1 MSEEQNVE
9 PKVFKRK
16 ATGLVREASLFDT
29 FLFNGAA
36 AAFSGMVI
44 LFVLDIT
51 GLPGGNVIAA
61 LPLVLITLSIGV
73 VYSFLTAT
81 MPRSGGDYVFN
92 SRILHPSLGFAFN
105 FALVF
110 LQTLWVGFIL
120 WFVWSAGFGPAFYLI
135 GYQTHNVALQ
145 GLGSWV
151 SVPLN
156 SLLLGT
162 IMNIVYGLIA
172 ISGTKNLLRTVNVV
186 QIITL
191 TTTAIGVGVFALTSN
206 STFVNLFNNFIHS
219 SDSSLAS
226 SANPYQAVITAAA
239 TSGFHAPSLGVSLPL
254 LVPLLPF
261 LAGGVMWVFY
271 SAYFAGEIKNAN
283 SVKRNLITTI
293 GAGIFNLVFMGLM
306 FYFFIQSVGY
316 NFISSLSS
324 AAYSTPAILPSG
336 FTGGLTW
343 IVTYFFGLAAQN
355 PILGAI
361 IVLGMTFGISS
372 VVMLPVIAMQI
383 QRNVFGWS
391 IDRLVP
397 DKFSEVSPKYHT
409 PVFAIIM
416 SLVFYEIALAFEV
429 GINSVNTTLVG
440 GMYAMLILGPALA
453 CMLLPGISAIVLPW
467 RRKDLYNSS
476 PAKIEIKGFPII
488 VIFGII
494 SVIWIGILTYEMLAW
509 PVYGLLTYPLF
520 AILAFVPF
528 IIGFGLYWA
537 IRAYRKRQGI
547 DIDLAYQE
555 IPPA

>member
-1 MSEEQNVE
+1 MSEEQ
-9 PKVFKRK
+9 KVFKRK
-16 ATGLVREASLFDT
+16 ATGLVREATLFDT

-36 AAFSGMVI
+36 AAFGSMVI
-44 LFVLDIT
+44 LFALYIT

-61 LPLVLITLSIGV
+61 LPLLLITFSIGV

-92 SRILHPSLGFAFN
+92 SRILHPSLGYAFN

-110 LQTLWVGFIL
+110 LQTLWVGFML
-120 WFVWSAGFGPAFYLI
+120 WFIWQTGFGPAFYLI
-135 GYQTHNVALQ
+135 GYQTHNAALQ

-162 IMNIVYGLIA
+162 ILNIFYGFIA
-172 ISGTKNLLRTVNVV
+172 ISGTKNLLRTVNIV
-186 QIITL
+186 QIVTL
-191 TTTAIGVGVFALTSN
+191 STTAIGVGVFAFTPN

-226 SANPYQAVITAAA
+226 SANPYQAVITTAA
-239 TSGFHAPSLGVSLPL
+239 TSGFHIPSLGVSLPL
-254 LVPLLPF
+254 LLPLLPF
-261 LAGGVMWVFY
+261 LAGGVMWTFY

-283 SVKRNLITTI
+283 SVKRNLISI
-293 GAGIFNLVFMGLM
+293 LGASVFNLVFMGLM
-306 FYFFIQSVGY
+306 FFFFLRSVGY
-316 NFISSLSS
+316 NFLTSLASASST
-324 AAYSTPAILPSG
+324 TPAVLPSG
-336 FTGGLTW
+336 FTGGITW

-361 IVLGMTFGISS
+361 IVLGMTFSISS
-372 VVMLPVIAMQI
+372 AVMLPVIALQI

-391 IDRLVP
+391 IDRLAP

-409 PVFAIIM
+409 PVFAVIM
-416 SLVFYEIALAFEV
+416 SVIFYEIALGFEV
-429 GINSVNTTLVG
+429 GLNSINSALVG

-467 RRKDLYNSS
+467 RRKDLYNAS

-488 VIFGII
+488 VIFGVIE
-494 SVIWIGILTYEMLAW
+494 VIWMGILTYEFLAW

-520 AILAFVPF
+520 AVLAFIPF
-528 IIGFGLYWA
+528 VVGFVLYWA

-547 DIDLAYQE
+547 DIDLACQE